1 MDGIHL
7 AQLSRLVQRRQQ
19 VQKPLALGLVLTVQ
33 GDLGAYGGGQQ
44 TAAIDGGVSRRAGF
58 LLHDLSGGAHQPDD
72 AVLLPGQRV
81 AALPDLDQQG
91 IRQLPLDGSILD
103 LNIGQG
109 IGDIPNHLILVQQ
122 K

>member
-58 LLHDLSGGAHQPDD
+58 LLHDLS
-72 AVLLPGQRV
+72 AVCIDRRIRECDPV
-81 AALPDLDQQG
+81 AFSG
-91 IRQLPLDGSILD
+91 
-103 LNIGQG
+103 
-109 IGDIPNHLILVQQ
+109 
-122 K
+122 